1 MLVYEDD
8 TRYAHLLPGTLLF
21 PTKNPIKEKKRGFR
35 VHAEPHCVCNFHSK
49 PPTLY
54 SLLLAPAQ
62 VISPFVLIKLLD
74 LGALCE
80 VVNSTAA

>member
-1 MLVYEDD
+1 M
-8 TRYAHLLPGTLLF
+8 GS
-21 PTKNPIKEKKRGFR
+21 R
-35 VHAEPHCVCNFHSK
+35 VHVEPHSVCNFHRK

-62 VISPFVLIKLLD
+62 VISSFVAIKLLD

-80 VVNSTAA
+80 VVNSKAA